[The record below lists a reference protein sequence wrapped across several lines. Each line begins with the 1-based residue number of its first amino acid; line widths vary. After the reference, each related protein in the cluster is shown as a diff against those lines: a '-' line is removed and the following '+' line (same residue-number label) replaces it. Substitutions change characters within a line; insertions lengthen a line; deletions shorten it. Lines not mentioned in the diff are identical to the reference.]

1 MKKKTLKLTFAW
13 QAAQAAIYEQRLS
26 AIYARLSKVLTPEE
40 LKLACDR
47 HAIVQESVWS
57 ARESLF
63 KLRHQPLIKDLC
75 APLSKLKPIETF
87 NALLATLEAS
97 VLAIGDHE
105 LTSAAATARDAC
117 LDLLRVTD
125 SLRGRHGH
133 PDAHDALIMRNV
145 VGTPGTLDMLAG
157 DSDTTRRVQG
167 VLYTVLTPRRTH
179 CGAVGTLFK
188 PMAPERIGTISESQQ
203 QTIDDFRAATKAANI
218 GAFLRITADSM
229 LKAIGESGAAKVPEL
244 ERFAI
249 GRFWTFVA
257 DEANQCQSEDLHC
270 LLKSTLFMHVEEDG
284 KTGGW
289 LYQMAPEFTSHMWA
303 KLVRGLDPAIIQLFL
318 ANVERSVALMTE
330 TAEQGTFLYFQLDET
345 SETVTGSASF
355 QLDQGHVDGSAESKR
370 NAADNLDHAATKRP
384 CCRESTV

>member
-1 MKKKTLKLTFAW
+1 MKPTFAW
-13 QAAQAAIYEQRLS
+13 QAAQAAIYEQKLS

-47 HAIVQESVWS
+47 HAIVQENVRS
-57 ARESLF
+57 ARQSLL
-63 KLRHQPLIKDLC
+63 KLSHQPLIKGLC

-105 LTSAAATARDAC
+105 LTSADATALGDC

-125 SLRGRHGH
+125 SLCGRHGH

-145 VGTPGTLDMLAG
+145 VGTPGTLDLLAG
-157 DSDTTRRVQG
+157 ASDHTTRQVQG
-167 VLYTVLTPRRTH
+167 VVYTVLTPRRTH
-179 CGAVGTLFK
+179 RGAVGTLFK
-188 PMAPERIGTISESQQ
+188 PMAPERIGTISESPQ

-229 LKAIGESGAAKVPEL
+229 LEATEKSGAAQVPEL

-257 DEANQCQSEDLHC
+257 DEANQCQPEDLHC
-270 LLKSTLFMHVEEDG
+270 LLKNTLFMHVEEDG

-330 TAEQGTFLYFQLDET
+330 TAEQGKFLYFQLDET

-370 NAADNLDHAATKRP
+370 NAADNLDHAAKKRP